1 MSDLWRGVYP
11 RFGHTASLER
21 WKNKKKREGKKAG
34 RKSDFLAR
42 RGCRGGGNR
51 EDEGKARVTYARS

>member
-1 MSDLWRGVYP
+1 M
-11 RFGHTASLER
+11 ER
-21 WKNKKKREGKKAG
+21 SVPAVRTHSIIGEEEEQEKKEEKKAG